1 MSTHLDVL
9 LGVLEVVE
17 EGLVSPGDAG
27 LLVGGGVGVSLGLAG
42 LAAEE
47 AVEVGSLLVGA
58 ALLDGVA
65 LRALGLED
73 LRSLLFVAA
82 LLAHGCCCF
91 CSNYV
96 VGRKS
101 AAVVSFVRLR
111 RESPTDIDNHVF
123 C

>member
-1 MSTHLDVL
+1 MHRNVTHLDVL

-17 EGLVSPGDAG
+17 EGVVSPGDAG

-47 AVEVGSLLVGA
+47 AVEVGPLLVSA

-73 LRSLLFVAA
+73 LGSLLFVAA
-82 LLAHGCCCF
+82 LLAHGCCCLF
-91 CSNYV
+91 V
-96 VGRKS
+96 LIKS
-101 AAVVSFVRLR
+101 V
-111 RESPTDIDNHVF
+111 
-123 C
+123 